1 MIPWRIRQAIR
12 WTEERTQDLW
22 LSIITPKLPLPRE
35 IAAKRVIFVGASV
48 GKAWRLHL
56 VSPSIRT
63 WAAYEFD
70 KSPLVR
76 RAIAARPDAILIK
89 ECAAYFP
96 ADGVD
101 RDLVIRWVQQIR
113 AGHIR
118 PMLATVVPVTA
129 SHAVCFPGRAEALWE
144 FNDWLR
150 TFAAAEGVPL
160 LDLEAAL
167 RVSGEDRHL
176 QEHWAESDGL
186 HLPGPTYRQHLDRL
200 IPPLLIQA
208 FRGG

>member
-12 WTEERTQDLW
+12 FAQDTTQELL
-22 LSIITPKLPLPRE
+22 LSIVTPKLPLPRDL
-35 IAAKRVIFVGASV
+35 AAKRVTFIGASV

-56 VSPSIRT
+56 VVPNIRALT
-63 WAAYEFD
+63 AYQFD

-96 ADGVD
+96 ADGVN
-101 RDLVIRWVQQIR
+101 RDLVARWVQQIR
-113 AGHIR
+113 AGRIE
-118 PMLATVVPVTA
+118 PLLATVVPVTA
-129 SHAVCFPGRAEALWE
+129 QHAARFPGRAEALWQ

-150 TFAAAEGVPL
+150 SYTAAEDVPL

-167 RVSGEDRHL
+167 RVSEEDRHL
-176 QEHWAESDGL
+176 DPRFAASDGL
-186 HLPGPTYRQHLDRL
+186 HLERATYRQHLDPL
-200 IPPLLIQA
+200 ILPLLLRA
-208 FRGG
+208 FR